1 MVTVPFP
8 SAPGRRACSGRG
20 NRRSSGRAPATRA
33 ASGSFRVFALL
44 PGLEAGDGGQRALGQ
59 RQDLEGRIAGRGP
72 CQTVAAAL
80 AAHGVEQL
88 RLAQHGQNAFQIL
101 FGDPLPRRD
110 GLQRDIALL
119 RMLSQIDHHAQGVA
133 ALAGNHHRAVPPF
146 LITYYTTRLEV
157 YQAETCNLQGFLF
170 VL

>member
-1 MVTVPFP
+1 MVTVPFHP
-8 SAPGRRACSGRG
+8 RQVGERVAAEVIGDRPVESLPQGQR
-20 NRRSSGRAPATRA
+20 PAV
-33 ASGSFRVFALL
+33 FRVFALL

-119 RMLSQIDHHAQGVA
+119 RMLSQIDHYAQGVA